1 MLEINFIPFPE
12 LESHRLKLRMVKEA
26 DVNDVFMLRSDAE
39 VMKYIPRPLAIDLQ
53 DALNHIEVINRGLAA
68 NQSIN
73 WAITEKGNDRL
84 IGMICLVNIQP
95 ENYRT
100 EVGYIL
106 NREFH
111 GKGIMD
117 EALKAVIAYAFN
129 TLKFHSLEALI
140 DPLNT
145 ASENVLK
152 RNSFVKEAHFKE
164 KTFYN
169 GKFLDDV
176 IYSLLNPEH

>member
-1 MLEINFIPFPE
+1 MLQINFKPFPE
-12 LESHRLKLRMVKEA
+12 LESARLKLRKVKET
-26 DVNDVFMLRSDAE
+26 DVKEIFMLRSDAG
-39 VMKYIPRPLAIDLQ
+39 VMKYIPRPLAKDLQ
-53 DALNHIEVINRGLAA
+53 DALNHIEVITRGLAA

-73 WAITEKGNDRL
+73 WAITEKGKDKL

-100 EVGYIL
+100 EIGYIVSPD
-106 NREFH
+106 FH
-111 GKGIMD
+111 GKGIAD
-117 EALKAVIAYAFN
+117 EALKTVIDYAFN

-145 ASENVLK
+145 ASENLLK
-152 RNSFVKEAHFKE
+152 RNNFVKEAHFKE

-169 GKFLDDV
+169 GEFLDDV
-176 IYSLLNPEH
+176 IYSLINPV

>member
-1 MLEINFIPFPE
+1 MLQINFKPFPE
-12 LESHRLKLRMVKEA
+12 LESARLKLRKVNETDVKE
-26 DVNDVFMLRSDAE
+26 VFLLRSDAG
-39 VMKYIPRPLAIDLQ
+39 VMKYIPRPLAKDLQ

-73 WAITEKGNDRL
+73 WAITEKGKDRL

-100 EVGYIL
+100 EIGYIL
-106 NREFH
+106 NPVFH
-111 GKGIMD
+111 GKGIAD
-117 EALKAVIAYAFN
+117 EALKTVIDYAFN

-145 ASENVLK
+145 ASENLLQ
-152 RNSFVKEAHFKE
+152 RNNFVKEAHFKE
-164 KTFYN
+164 KTYYN
-169 GKFLDDV
+169 GEFLDDV
-176 IYSLLNPEH
+176 IYSLIRPKG